1 MQQNKIRGPLIS
13 LAAVAALG
21 AGIWWADVFAEN
33 QATPPPTVVAQV
45 VPAPPPPPPPPP
57 PPGFPAKASYLAK
70 FPART
75 GTITLEITVA
85 GDRAVAYACD
95 GHAVEAW
102 LRGTAGAGALSLTS
116 KDGSSRLVGRLQGA
130 SVGGTLSIGAKN
142 WDFTAKV
149 IDPPAG
155 LYVYDANGVRSS
167 WIVDPQ
173 GTVTGV
179 ERRADGSTSA
189 APELS
194 ATGAAVVDGR
204 TVSATRVEDG
214 NGIA

>member
-1 MQQNKIRGPLIS
+1 MIS
-13 LAAVAALG
+13 LAAVAAVG
-21 AGIWWADVFAEN
+21 AGIWWADVFTGH
-33 QATPPPTVVAQV
+33 QATAPPTAVAQV
-45 VPAPPPPPPPPP
+45 APAPPPPPPPPP
-57 PPGFPAKASYLAK
+57 PPAAPAPPSFPAKASYVAK

-102 LRGTAGAGALSLTS
+102 MRGTAGSGALALTS
-116 KDGSSRLVGRLQGA
+116 KDGANRLVGRLRGT
-130 SVGGTLSIGAKN
+130 SVSGTVWIGANN

-167 WIVDPQ
+167 WIVDAK
-173 GTVTGV
+173 GAVTGV
-179 ERRADGSTSA
+179 ERHADGSTSA
-189 APELS
+189 APQLS
-194 ATGAAVVDGR
+194 GAGVTVVDGR
-204 TVSATRVEDG
+204 TVTATRVEDG
-214 NGIA
+214 DGIA